1 MPPGHARDLPVQQ
14 HHDPRPGG
22 VFRARRLLDGLR
34 QIDTPKGSIPGFGD
48 RVFVVSDGLQAQ
60 LELHCVFGQIN
71 LLD

>member
-1 MPPGHARDLPVQQ
+1 MPPVTRVTCLFSSTTIHVPEGYSVCAACSTAF
-14 HHDPRPGG
+14 G
-22 VFRARRLLDGLR
+22 